1 MSLHEDDWDE
11 NDSFTSSSD
20 DDDDLEDASVT
31 ISLSEQG
38 AKGSS
43 YRISNDPASPF
54 QRRTVLDR
62 SGLVEVRCRSREIV
76 HGILSPDADEYA
88 TLLMYQI
95 DLDVRK
101 RSRRIL
107 RAEIEFE
114 FSTNT
119 PGGLSPRV
127 ERIAPD
133 GRLSLLHSTH
143 EKSVTLGTEAA
154 LEAPGGLAAARVGVK
169 WEKTVS
175 RTVSDEA
182 RVTGSTICDADLGRE
197 IGVRWILDENKSTA
211 SGVPRRLRCAILLA
225 REDKGLFLCRV
236 TVKQQTD
243 WKTSIGMQLSGS
255 TPVDDPVLF
264 DPRLP
269 PTNKV
274 RREGYDLENLGG
286 LDLDSFVEISS

>member
-1 MSLHEDDWDE
+1 MSLHEDDWDKE
-11 NDSFTSSSD
+11 SSSSGD
-20 DDDDLEDASVT
+20 DGDLDDASVT
-31 ISLSEQG
+31 ISLGEQG

-43 YRISNDPASPF
+43 YRITNDPASPL
-54 QRRTVLDR
+54 QRRTVVDR
-62 SGLVEVRCRSREIV
+62 SGICEVRCRSREIV

-95 DLDVRK
+95 DLDARK

-114 FSTNT
+114 FTSNT

-133 GRLSLLHSTH
+133 GRRSLLPSTH
-143 EKSVTLGTEAA
+143 EKAVTYGAEAA
-154 LEAPGGLAAARVGVK
+154 LEAPGGVAGAKVGVK

-182 RVTGSTICDADLGRE
+182 RVTGSTICDADDFGRE
-197 IGVRWILDENKSTA
+197 VGVRWILDENKSKA

-225 REDKGLFLCRV
+225 RADKGPFSCRV
-236 TVKQQTD
+236 RVKQKMD
-243 WKTSIGMQLSGS
+243 WKTEIGMQLFGS

-274 RREGYDLENLGG
+274 TREGYDLGNLGG
-286 LDLDSFVEISS
+286 VDLDKFVEISS